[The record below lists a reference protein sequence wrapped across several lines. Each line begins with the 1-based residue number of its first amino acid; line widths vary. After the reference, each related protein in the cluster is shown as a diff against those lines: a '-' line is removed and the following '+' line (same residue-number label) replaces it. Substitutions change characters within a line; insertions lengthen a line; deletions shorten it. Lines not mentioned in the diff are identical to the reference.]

1 MWRIADSTSAS
12 GVGSPYFFCRSFSSE
27 PALTPMRIGMP
38 WSRAASITA
47 RTRSSRPM
55 LPGLMR
61 RQSTPSSATRRAMLV
76 VEVDVGD
83 QRHGDLALDP
93 AERFGGVHG
102 RHRDAHDIGAGGWPG
117 A

>member
-1 MWRIADSTSAS
+1 MKTSEALTLTLKSGKSRRSRWSIWRMADSTRAA

-38 WSRAASITA
+38 LSRAAETTA

-61 RQSTPSSATRRAMLV
+61 RQSTPSSATRRAIL
-76 VEVDVGD
+76 
-83 QRHGDLALDP
+83 
-93 AERFGGVHG
+93 
-102 RHRDAHDIGAGGWPG
+102 
-117 A
+117 